1 MLRSSAGFTGYFP
14 FARTAVRDEF
24 EEHRRLGPGIRVNR
38 ADEVDFGGEDD
49 LIELVVTR
57 PSVDTTLVLERSHSS
72 LFVWETREK
81 LAPTALDFADGRSI
95 QVVFGQAN
103 QMRLWVEWT
112 GVA

>member
-1 MLRSSAGFTGYFP
+1 M
-14 FARTAVRDEF
+14 
-24 EEHRRLGPGIRVNR
+24 
-38 ADEVDFGGEDD
+38 
-49 LIELVVTR
+49 
-57 PSVDTTLVLERSHSS
+57 LERSHSS